1 MEENLLEETLKANL
15 QLSAVVHVFQSL
27 DLIGKEASS
36 IYFKLCPRNNSH
48 ISGSAK
54 LLAGDP
60 VLVCSHI
67 HLIFTDR
74 QGGKTEYLYVVQQ
87 GETSLPYVWIYV
99 IINCHFSLLALNT
112 NFRYYQQWVDQPDDK
127 MTSSLSSMSLYR

>member
-27 DLIGKEASS
+27 DLVGKETSS
-36 IYFKLCPRNNSH
+36 IYFKLCPKNNSH

-54 LLAGDP
+54 LFAGDP
-60 VLVCSHI
+60 ALFFYSRI
-67 HLIFTDR
+67 HFILTDKQR
-74 QGGKTEYLYVVQQ
+74 GKPEYLYVVQK

-112 NFRYYQQWVDQPDDK
+112 NFRYY
-127 MTSSLSSMSLYR
+127 